1 MLTKTQLITEN
12 ETLLHGIKARQ
23 DNLNN
28 LSKYL
33 SELESQLALI
43 FAASPDI
50 IVFLNEE
57 DNIIKISD
65 AAFTVLG
72 YTRAELIN
80 KSIWDFISK
89 SDLAETKAKFTEAK
103 EKKLL
108 YFNGQKALIN
118 HWVAKNGSHVKLVW
132 RFSVCDDRE
141 KQTIG
146 VATDI
151 TQFGANS
158 IYNFKLLQ
166 KAIDSSTDGIVIVDA
181 QSAENSIVYANKAY
195 EKITGYT
202 SEELI
207 GKGCSI
213 MHTEDTKQSRALRT
227 LQNCVKEG
235 RNCDVLLQYKR
246 KNGEIFYN
254 RLAIS
259 SVVEH
264 GIIVNYIVIARDITD
279 KIGTKYEWS
288 PNAESGFIHLA
299 K

>member
-1 MLTKTQLITEN
+1 M
-12 ETLLHGIKARQ
+12 
-23 DNLNN
+23 
-28 LSKYL
+28 
-33 SELESQLALI
+33 
-43 FAASPDI
+43 
-50 IVFLNEE
+50 
-57 DNIIKISD
+57 
-65 AAFTVLG
+65 
-72 YTRAELIN
+72 
-80 KSIWDFISK
+80 
-89 SDLAETKAKFTEAK
+89 
-103 EKKLL
+103 
-108 YFNGQKALIN
+108 N

-181 QSAENSIVYANKAY
+181 QSTENTIVYANKAY

-246 KNGEIFYN
+246 KNGEIFY
-254 RLAIS
+254 I
-259 SVVEH
+259 
-264 GIIVNYIVIARDITD
+264 
-279 KIGTKYEWS
+279 
-288 PNAESGFIHLA
+288 
-299 K
+299 

>member
-1 MLTKTQLITEN
+1 
-12 ETLLHGIKARQ
+12 
-23 DNLNN
+23 
-28 LSKYL
+28 
-33 SELESQLALI
+33 LALI

-89 SDLAETKAKFTEAK
+89 TDLAETKAKFTEAK
-103 EKKLL
+103 QKKLL
-108 YFNGQKALIN
+108 YFNGQKALVN

-181 QSAENSIVYANKAY
+181 QSTENTIVYANKAY